1 MQGRS
6 NGSRPLSYIP
16 HVCLHRHRKIFPSKT
31 HSGHAPIEGS
41 AASSF
46 DEIKFFLLK
55 NMLDLSASSHFW
67 GSYEYHRLKF
77 FILFIATNYIPYKT
91 AHQAYIFMAKP
102 PPDPTSGPAARLRR
116 TSGFVFDENLGAGA
130 NSLPKVFKYRR
141 VEQDFACGSK
151 KKDTT

>member
-1 MQGRS
+1 MHGRS

-16 HVCLHRHRKIFPSKT
+16 HVRLHRHRKIFPNKT
-31 HSGHAPIEGS
+31 HSGHAPIEGTVG
-41 AASSF
+41 SSF
-46 DEIKFFLLK
+46 DEIKFFLLIC
-55 NMLDLSASSHFW
+55 LISQPPVIFG

-77 FILFIATNYIPYKT
+77 FILFIPTDYIPYKT

-102 PPDPTSGPAARLRR
+102 PPDPSSGPAARLRR